1 MDIWCAIRTYPK
13 HAAELGNQIPQEPA
27 FFLKA
32 TSCLAS
38 PNTID
43 TCDGDV
49 HHEVELVLKLG
60 EDLSPIEMAVG
71 LDLTKRSIQDRLKSG
86 GLPWAEA
93 KAFRGS
99 AIVSEWVAYDSSAS
113 FSLMKNGEFVQQG
126 SLQDMHWTPEEL
138 IDRLT
143 AWAPVKAGDILF
155 TGTPA
160 GVGPLQNG
168 DRLTATLNRNEEH
181 VASFS
186 IDCV

>member
-38 PNTID
+38 PDEID

-49 HHEVELVLKLG
+49 HHEVELVLKFG
-60 EDLSPIEMAVG
+60 EDLSPVKMAVG

-93 KAFRGS
+93 KSFRGS